1 MKHTILIFLC
11 LCSAPLL
18 AQQDGLFIPLEIQKA
33 YENGTRSRDGNP
45 GPNYWQ
51 NMVDYDIDVSVDPG
65 DRSIKGSETVTFYN
79 NSPDS
84 LNALVIRLYYDVFRE
99 GGARSMQ
106 VNTEDIGE
114 VQITNLSING
124 EPYTIDGRKV
134 RKNGTNLIISLNE
147 ALPSRESLEMKADW
161 EQKVPLTL
169 RRTGVYDSSSFF
181 IAYWYPQVAAYDD
194 IFGWDV
200 LDYTFRT
207 EFYNNLGNYDVRIS
221 VPENFTVWST
231 GVMQNPE
238 EVFPDNILERYEQ
251 ARESEEVVRILGAE
265 ELEAGMTYQSGTW
278 HFKAE
283 EVTDFAFAMSDH
295 YLWDAAVQP
304 VADRQVLISS
314 AFPSENA
321 SAYASLTEIQQKSM
335 KHLSEDIP
343 GVPYPYP
350 AFTTFIGLRGGGME
364 FPMMANNANAGIGL
378 TIHEMFHTYFPM
390 YVRVNE
396 RRYAWMDE
404 GWASYVDELVNE
416 RYFEGKSEP
425 VFIGPKLSIQSV
437 FGSYSDLPLITSSQF
452 MDNSNY
458 GYASYPLPQFVYAT
472 LHHYLGEETF
482 LEALRT
488 YIRRWAYKSPTPYDF
503 FYTFEDVSGEDL
515 TWLWEPW
522 FFRYGYADATVSG
535 FEDGQ
540 LNIENLGKRP
550 VPLTVDITYQDG
562 SSEQIIRNAK
572 TWAEQSAVRLEIP
585 RADEVKYII
594 LNREVPDIDEMNN
607 FYPSLQEVY
616 AAMDIDEKIVGT
628 YQVNEFPVTAEISMK
643 DGALFMEI
651 RRAGLEAYLLPMK
664 DNVYESLDGAAQIEF
679 TVEDGEYTGMQ
690 MGIMGQTIT
699 AIKQ

>member
-1 MKHTILIFLC
+1 
-11 LCSAPLL
+11 
-18 AQQDGLFIPLEIQKA
+18 
-33 YENGTRSRDGNP
+33 
-45 GPNYWQ
+45 
-51 NMVDYDIDVSVDPG
+51 
-65 DRSIKGSETVTFYN
+65 
-79 NSPDS
+79 
-84 LNALVIRLYYDVFRE
+84 
-99 GGARSMQ
+99 
-106 VNTEDIGE
+106 
-114 VQITNLSING
+114 
-124 EPYTIDGRKV
+124 
-134 RKNGTNLIISLNE
+134 
-147 ALPSRESLEMKADW
+147 
-161 EQKVPLTL
+161 
-169 RRTGVYDSSSFF
+169 
-181 IAYWYPQVAAYDD
+181 
-194 IFGWDV
+194 
-200 LDYTFRT
+200 
-207 EFYNNLGNYDVRIS
+207 
-221 VPENFTVWST
+221 
-231 GVMQNPE
+231 
-238 EVFPDNILERYEQ
+238 
-251 ARESEEVVRILGAE
+251 
-265 ELEAGMTYQSGTW
+265 
-278 HFKAE
+278 
-283 EVTDFAFAMSDH
+283 MSDH

-607 FYPSLQEVY
+607 FYFFCLSV
-616 AAMDIDEKIVGT
+616 A
-628 YQVNEFPVTAEISMK
+628 
-643 DGALFMEI
+643 
-651 RRAGLEAYLLPMK
+651 RR
-664 DNVYESLDGAAQIEF
+664 D
-679 TVEDGEYTGMQ
+679 
-690 MGIMGQTIT
+690 
-699 AIKQ
+699 